1 MAKKTD
7 TFYFESFVKLVDYS
21 LKSAEFLDT
30 VVKNFDNSKML
41 DLKNQI
47 HKIEHDAD
55 IEKHNVTAVLVK
67 EFLPPLDREDIL
79 NILRDIDDVTDAIED
94 VILRMYMYNVSKIN
108 DDVIGFTEVIVEC
121 SKALKLLMEEFIN
134 FRKSKQLAQLISNV
148 LRLEE
153 KCDVLYTNAVR
164 NLYVNEKDPLLIN
177 IWSDLYF
184 RLENCCDMCGK
195 VSSSL
200 ETSYMKNI

>member
-1 MAKKTD
+1 MAKKSD

-21 LKSAEFLDT
+21 LKSAEFLDA

-108 DDVIGFTEVIVEC
+108 EDVIEFTEVIVEC
-121 SKALKLLMEEFIN
+121 SKALKLLMEEFVN
-134 FRKSKQLAQLISNV
+134 FRKSKKLSQLISNV
-148 LRLEE
+148 LRFEE